1 MGAENASS
9 KDVVAAL
16 NIIDYLIAHPDVQK
30 INKEDIV
37 RILSP
42 EMYSK
47 SSFDRAVREL
57 VRQNVLKPKRKSY
70 SILLD
75 SMKDA
80 KNKISCLNKTSLS
93 SDEVKNRLKQHQ
105 FLTRFEIND
114 LLPELSITS
123 IDDLIFKLKNEGF
136 IRNLGEKGR
145 GKYIIGDNRED
156 LYFSDVISKMASVYD
171 DIILRY
177 NSALEYHNL
186 SRYVTTNRLYISGT
200 TIQQIDDLF
209 PKSIENTNLGKLFGT
224 IEVRIDNQS
233 IKVTDLERTILDC
246 IRFPKYAL
254 GWENIFF
261 ALKRVKDLDEEKILS
276 YLIEYQL
283 PSLSSKVGLLFE
295 HYKKELN
302 LPDSF
307 LGRLSLYKSRTTFR
321 LIRNTPGELNKT
333 WNIYVPANFFNYG
346 QDN

>member
-1 MGAENASS
+1 MSADKNSS
-9 KDVVAAL
+9 KEIATAL
-16 NIIDYLIAHPDVQK
+16 IIVDHILTHPDIHK
-30 INKEDIV
+30 LKKEELIKV
-37 RILSP
+37 LSP
-42 EMYSK
+42 AIYSK
-47 SSFDRAVREL
+47 SSLDRALREL
-57 VRQNVLKPKRKSY
+57 VRQQALKPVHNAY
-70 SILLD
+70 SILNTSWEEIKCKLSD
-75 SMKDA
+75 
-80 KNKISCLNKTSLS
+80 LNKNTIPKS
-93 SDEVKNRLKQHQ
+93 EVIRRLEQHQ
-105 FLTRFEIND
+105 FLRRTEIND
-114 LLPELSITS
+114 LLPELSVAL
-123 IDDLIFKLKNEGF
+123 IDDLVLKLKKEGF

-145 GKYIIGDNRED
+145 GKFIIGDNRED

-171 DIILRY
+171 EIILRY

-186 SRYVTTNRLYISGT
+186 SRYVTTNRLYVSGT

-209 PKSIENTNLGKLFGT
+209 PKSIENTSLGKHFGI
-224 IEVRIDNQS
+224 IEVHIDKQS
-233 IKVTDLERTILDC
+233 IKVTDIERTILDC

-261 ALKRVKDLDEEKILS
+261 ALKRIKNIDEEKVLN

-295 HYKKELN
+295 NFKKELN

-307 LGRLSLYKSRTTFR
+307 LGRLSLYKSRTSFR

-346 QDN
+346 KDN